1 MAAPR
6 DAGAAIPALS
16 FFRGSKPISNSA
28 PDLSRSK
35 EEGINKG
42 INRGINTRTPG
53 YLLPIKEASI

>member
-42 INRGINTRTPG
+42 INTRTPG